1 MLNIQIRG
9 MKVETNISSIT
20 EEQINVMMKQV
31 AKKKSSL
38 AELMLKSHFSKKWDS
53 YNNLGTYKKPF
64 LTDNTE
70 IIITAF
76 DENDYYGDG
85 YSFYREKISNLIQ
98 KPIFENFN
106 IMNNVFFMVNYANYY
121 GCVFETELNELSYKD
136 FNPDYLSISSI
147 NIPFPKQT
155 LIDEL
160 FLNNLPLIDIDRSK
174 LQLVKFKSVLYKR
187 DSNIITPFLD
197 EDESNSLEFLV
208 SSEKTF

>member
-9 MKVETNISSIT
+9 MKVETHISSIT

-76 DENDYYGDG
+76 DENDYYSDG

-98 KPIFENFN
+98 KPIFKNFN
-106 IMNNVFFMVNYANYY
+106 IIRINSIFLFFFSNVN
-121 GCVFETELNELSYKD
+121 
-136 FNPDYLSISSI
+136 
-147 NIPFPKQT
+147 
-155 LIDEL
+155 
-160 FLNNLPLIDIDRSK
+160 
-174 LQLVKFKSVLYKR
+174 LYK
-187 DSNIITPFLD
+187 NF
-197 EDESNSLEFLV
+197 
-208 SSEKTF
+208 KTFVILMLFIGYFFCFKFQLW